1 MCSRIRVVIADDHT
15 LLRQGTAELLRHQP
29 SLDIVGEACD
39 GQQVIELTRN
49 LSPDVVVMDVQM
61 PILSGLE
68 AARRI
73 HQLMP
78 NVKVL
83 MLSAFDDDQ
92 YVFSALL
99 AGASGY
105 ILKTAPIHEL
115 VTAIHQARN
124 GEWPLD
130 SSIDRRI
137 SAHGS
142 LPLHQQAAS
151 TGQSGE
157 ELRLTGRE
165 REVLGLLAKG
175 LTNREIGQAL
185 FISGRTVQV
194 HLGNIFA
201 KLHVTSR
208 LDAVVTAIRQ
218 GLLAVDQHP

>member
-1 MCSRIRVVIADDHT
+1 MSSTIRVVIADDHT

-29 SLDIVGEACD
+29 TLDIVGEASD
-39 GQQVIELTRN
+39 GQQAVELVKN
-49 LSPDVVVMDVQM
+49 LAPDVVVMDAQM
-61 PILSGLE
+61 PVLSGLE
-68 AARRI
+68 AAQRI
-73 HQLMP
+73 HMLMP
-78 NVKVL
+78 TVKIL

-99 AGASGY
+99 AGANGY
-105 ILKTAPIHEL
+105 ILKTAPIQEL
-115 VTAIHQARN
+115 VTAIHQVKN

-142 LPLHQQAAS
+142 LPLHQRVALA
-151 TGQSGE
+151 GQSPE
-157 ELRLTGRE
+157 EMRLTVRE

-218 GLLAVDQHP
+218 GLLAVDPHT

>member
-1 MCSRIRVVIADDHT
+1 MYSTIRVVIADDHT

-39 GQQVIELTRN
+39 GQQAIELTKN
-49 LSPDVVVMDVQM
+49 LAPDVVVMDVQM
-61 PILSGLE
+61 PVLSGLE
-68 AARRI
+68 AAQRI
-73 HQLMP
+73 HLLMP
-78 NVKVL
+78 FVKIL

-99 AGASGY
+99 AGANGY
-105 ILKTAPIHEL
+105 ILKTAPIQEL
-115 VTAIHQARN
+115 VAAIHQVRN

-142 LPLHQQAAS
+142 LPLHQQVAAPGL
-151 TGQSGE
+151 TNE
-157 ELRLTGRE
+157 EMRLTGRE

-218 GLLAVDQHP
+218 GLLAVDQHA